1 MDPVTINLPD
11 LTQFGPLGYLAGHL
25 MAAMFFGV
33 LTWRQIGAAG
43 VCYGKSCSDTN
54 LDAQNQEQKQQ
65 REIGWEMGDAHVARS
80 IVGGIIGI
88 VNIIVVIC
96 MSVQMFSQAL
106 ERADLAAIA
115 ALQISFAKQDM
126 EMTEIKAGTA
136 ELRVGIAALESEL
149 FAQVVKNDR

>member
-65 REIGWEMGDAHVARS
+65 GDMGDAHVARS
-80 IVGGIIGI
+80 IVGGIIGT